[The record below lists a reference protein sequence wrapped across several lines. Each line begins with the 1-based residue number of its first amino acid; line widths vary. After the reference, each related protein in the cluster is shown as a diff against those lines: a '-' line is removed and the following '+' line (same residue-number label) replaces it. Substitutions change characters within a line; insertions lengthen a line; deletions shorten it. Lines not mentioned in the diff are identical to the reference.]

1 MSWNNGN
8 GNNNGYGQQQ
18 GPQGYGQQGG
28 YQQQA
33 PQQNYGGGYG
43 EDETYARMNNAREQG
58 GARFPFIDAGKH
70 ILCLASLEKF
80 QHRTDGTSV
89 RALFEVLQ
97 SDKHQ
102 PGSFVVKIYKLRK
115 QPKFDSQ
122 ASDSELLAQMCIAL
136 KGVKAGYPIGNDIK
150 TLIEPAPVGRAE
162 EQLARGTVV
171 ECVGVLTKK
180 GNWTNLY
187 WTTVDQ
193 TPEQIVQQRQR
204 LEQKGIPQT
213 SPQQQGTQGGQFQG
227 APHPQQMQ
235 QGYPAQQQYGQPQQQ
250 AGGQWGGQPQTFGP
264 GAPQQM
270 QPQQGYGQQPAAAPQ
285 QAVPPQQG
293 APQGGFLQ
301 QAQPQGPGPQGP
313 QGGNGGGRW

>member
-1 MSWNNGN
+1 MWNNGN
-8 GNNNGYGQQQ
+8 GNNNGNNGYPQQNYGQ
-18 GPQGYGQQGG
+18 
-28 YQQQA
+28 
-33 PQQNYGGGYG
+33 QQNYGGGYG

-227 APHPQQMQ
+227 APQNMQ
-235 QGYPAQQQYGQPQQQ
+235 QGYPAQQQQYAPQQQ
-250 AGGQWGGQPQTFGP
+250 AGGQWGGQPQTNFGP

-270 QPQQGYGQQPAAAPQ
+270 QPQQGYGQQPAAAP
-285 QAVPPQQG
+285 PQQG

-301 QAQPQGPGPQGP
+301 QAQQPGGPGPQGP